1 MRKIHIYIVVVVT
14 LWLTSCSKFID
25 REPISYPTE
34 ENFFQEVKDFEG
46 AIIAIYDELQAS
58 DQYSNRF
65 LRLMEIRADNVEDQ
79 NSGAAGGVNYE
90 IEAFN
95 DTPSNVNFSQSWLSL
110 YQIVFRANLVLQNI
124 DKISMTEIQRNNI
137 VGQASFLRALAYFNL
152 VRLWGGVPL
161 ITKTQTVEEARKN
174 KRNSTAEIYE
184 FIISD
189 LKNAKNLPKQ
199 WKDPERGRVTRYAA
213 QALLAKVYLYQKE
226 YVLAQDELMPL
237 VSAINLGKEIG
248 LVPQTETFPDNL
260 KMSKDVLFAVQY
272 LKGGVSESVH
282 QNNRYRNQDGS
293 AVITLPQ
300 SLFETNDNRKGLV
313 APTANGTRPDKFNSE
328 RIGNETSGDFPIIRC
343 AEVMLLYAEVLN
355 ELSDTPTQ
363 QAVEALNA
371 IRKNAGISQKQLTDF
386 PTKEKLREEIYL
398 QRRLELALE
407 CDRWFD
413 IVRTG
418 QFSTIYS
425 NVDSYRQVYPIPS
438 VEIENVTDKTNWQNK
453 GY

>member
-1 MRKIHIYIVVVVT
+1 M
-14 LWLTSCSKFID
+14 
-25 REPISYPTE
+25 
-34 ENFFQEVKDFEG
+34 
-46 AIIAIYDELQAS
+46 
-58 DQYSNRF
+58 
-65 LRLMEIRADNVEDQ
+65 
-79 NSGAAGGVNYE
+79 
-90 IEAFN
+90 
-95 DTPSNVNFSQSWLSL
+95 
-110 YQIVFRANLVLQNI
+110 
-124 DKISMTEIQRNNI
+124 
-137 VGQASFLRALAYFNL
+137 
-152 VRLWGGVPL
+152 
-161 ITKTQTVEEARKN
+161 
-174 KRNSTAEIYE
+174 
-184 FIISD
+184 
-189 LKNAKNLPKQ
+189 KNAKNLPKQ

>member
-58 DQYSNRF
+58 DQYSSRF

-152 VRLWGGVPL
+152 VRLWGEVPL

-313 APTANGTRPDKFNSE
+313 APTANGTRPGKFNSE

>member
-46 AIIAIYDELQAS
+46 AIIAIYDELRAS
-58 DQYSNRF
+58 DQYSSRF

-152 VRLWGGVPL
+152 VRLWGEVPL

-313 APTANGTRPDKFNSE
+313 APTANGTRPGKFNSE

-398 QRRLELALE
+398 QRRL
-407 CDRWFD
+407 
-413 IVRTG
+413 
-418 QFSTIYS
+418 
-425 NVDSYRQVYPIPS
+425 
-438 VEIENVTDKTNWQNK
+438 
-453 GY
+453 

>member
-1 MRKIHIYIVVVVT
+1 
-14 LWLTSCSKFID
+14 
-25 REPISYPTE
+25 
-34 ENFFQEVKDFEG
+34 
-46 AIIAIYDELQAS
+46 
-58 DQYSNRF
+58 
-65 LRLMEIRADNVEDQ
+65 MEIRADNVEDQ

-152 VRLWGGVPL
+152 VRLWGEVPL

-199 WKDPERGRVTRYAA
+199 WKDSERGRVTHYAA

-226 YVLAQDELMPL
+226 YALAQAELKPL
-237 VSAINLGKEIG
+237 VSAINLEKEIG

-260 KMSKDVLFAVQY
+260 KMSKGVLFAVQY
-272 LKGGVSESVH
+272 LKGGMGESVH
-282 QNNRYRNQDGS
+282 QNNRYRNQDGN

-300 SLFETNDNRKGLV
+300 SLFEANDNRKGLV
-313 APTANGTRPDKFNSE
+313 TPTANGTRSDKFNSE
-328 RIGNETSGDFPIIRC
+328 RVGNETSGDFPIIRC

-371 IRKNAGISQKQLTDF
+371 IRKNAGISQKQLIDF